1 MKNRIKLHPQSIF
14 IPTLITIIFGLAF
27 WLLPTPLKDDYN
39 LYPLVFL
46 LTIAL
51 VYLKLSF
58 FLFTIFQNFTKNCT
72 AFALLVI
79 LCLSILQLYFLS
91 LARPF
96 LSLESY
102 PLNTFQFLGLAQVF
116 FLIQLFLVKMWQAR
130 RLNITILIFY
140 SVFWLVLFLRP
151 SLELRWSLVLYQFI
165 SILGLIL
172 ELFSFHQTL
181 KVFLARS
188 QNAL

>member
-14 IPTLITIIFGLAF
+14 VPTLITIIFGLAF
-27 WLLPTPLKDDYN
+27 WVLPTPLKDDYN
-39 LYPLVFL
+39 FYPLLFL
-46 LTIAL
+46 LTITL

-58 FLFTIFQNFTKNCT
+58 FLFTIFQNFAKNCT

-79 LCLSILQLYFLS
+79 LCLTLLQLYFLS

-102 PLNTFQFLGLAQVF
+102 PLNTFQFLSLAQLL

-130 RLNITILIFY
+130 RLNVATILFY
-140 SVFWLVLFLRP
+140 VLFWLVLFLRP
-151 SLELRWSLVLYQFI
+151 NLELRWSLVLYQFI
-165 SILGLIL
+165 AILGLVL
-172 ELFSFHQTL
+172 ELFSFHQTI
-181 KVFLARS
+181 KTFLERS
-188 QNAL
+188 RQN